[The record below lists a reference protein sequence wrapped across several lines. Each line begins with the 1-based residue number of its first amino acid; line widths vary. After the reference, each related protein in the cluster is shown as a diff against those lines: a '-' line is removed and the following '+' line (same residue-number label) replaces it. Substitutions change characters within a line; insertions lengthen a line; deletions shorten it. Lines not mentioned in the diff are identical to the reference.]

1 MFKSTNLAI
10 IVNKKNT
17 TIEKDTQK
25 SGIKL
30 IAELANVSI
39 GTVDRVL
46 HNRPGV
52 AQKTKDDVLRIIKE
66 LNYEPNILARR
77 LVSKKLYKFV
87 VLIPKPTEENPYW
100 NSHITGIDTAADEI
114 KQYGVLLDKLMFNQN
129 DVNDF
134 LKVCEKVKNE
144 EYDGILMVPFFHDE
158 SIEFLEHCKEKS
170 IPVVFF
176 DTNISQSDTMSYVGQ
191 DAFKSG
197 YLAGNLISYLLQPKE
212 TVLVV
217 SINATK
223 KSNNHVNFLKR
234 EEGFRNCAAQTS
246 AFHIKILNYNSE
258 EQKNSLEEEI
268 LHYLKSDLS
277 IKVLFVTN
285 SRAYKVSEILVK
297 NNITNLKLV
306 GYDLIEP
313 NINYLNT
320 GNIDFLISQEPI
332 KQGYS
337 GIMALFKNLILK
349 QPVEK
354 ETYMPIDIIMK
365 DNLEFYSS

>member
-1 MFKSTNLAI
+1 MAI
-10 IVNKKNT
+10 IAKETIT

-25 SGIKL
+25 SGIKR

-52 AQKTKDDVLRIIKE
+52 AQKTKDEVLKIIKE

-77 LVSKKLYKFV
+77 LVSKKLYRLV
-87 VLIPKPTEENPYW
+87 VLIPKSSEENPFW
-100 NSHITGIDTAADEI
+100 NSHITGINAAADEI
-114 KQYGVLLDKLMFNQN
+114 KQYGVLLDKLTFNQN

-134 LKVCEKVKNE
+134 LKICKKVKNE
-144 EYDGILMVPFFHDE
+144 EYDGILMVPFFYDE
-158 SIEFLEHCKEKS
+158 SLAFLEYCKEKT

-176 DTNISQSDTMSYVGQ
+176 DTNISQSEILSYVGQ
-191 DAFKSG
+191 DAYKSG

-223 KSNNHVNFLKR
+223 KSNNHVNYLKR
-234 EEGFRNCAAQTS
+234 EEGFKNCAAQKN
-246 AFHIKILNYNSE
+246 AFHIKVLNHNSE
-258 EQKNSLEEEI
+258 EETNSLEEEI
-268 LHYLKSDLS
+268 LEYLKNDLS
-277 IKVLFVTN
+277 IKVIFVTN
-285 SRAYKVSEILVK
+285 SRVYKVSEILVK
-297 NNITNLKLV
+297 HKIKTVKLV
-306 GYDLIEP
+306 GYDLIEK
-313 NINYLNT
+313 NIHYLNN
-320 GNIDFLISQEPI
+320 GHIDFLISQEPI
-332 KQGYS
+332 KQGYT

-365 DNLEFYSS
+365 DNLKFYSS